1 MLAQADAAIGRA
13 GRRRRD
19 SLSRLWRGARATTR
33 KCLPSLKALEVTI
46 DERVAGRPLDEHG
59 ERAAAARSTVWPWVV
74 GAIDRT
80 HEAEIF
86 FSLAPTT
93 GVSLPAVDNFQLL
106 FRSA

>member
-1 MLAQADAAIGRA
+1 MRDQFLDELGGVHVPPESAKGA
-13 GRRRRD
+13 GR
-19 SLSRLWRGARATTR
+19 
-33 KCLPSLKALEVTI
+33 LEVTI

-106 FRSA
+106 FRSAL